1 MLRRRLLSRPLL
13 IGRMRYTAALLLL
26 TQDARRRPRLGMVP
40 ATAAAGNRHRGRRR
54 SSASSAPSRVF
65 EIVEQVVE
73 LAVPFGVAERRRLP
87 RLKRRHRSS
96 SVRCPRCLQRKGE
109 GGWERQQ
116 MCTARAPAQVFG
128 AEGDRGIF
136 GADSPTHSVTTHT
149 LSLPPLPSSPAHVAT
164 YHRFVTFVLAPFKRF
179 APCQKP
185 ARRRNLQR
193 SPELAP
199 GLSHAVYGRYTMHS
213 KGNDR
218 SHRTEQKYLRRRHF
232 LRNKGS
238 GQEDKFFS
246 RWGGRSGRR
255 ISGD

>member
-40 ATAAAGNRHRGRRR
+40 AATAAAGDRHRGRRR
-54 SSASSAPSRVF
+54 SSASAPSRVF

-96 SVRCPRCLQRKGE
+96 SVRPSVAQDASKGE
-109 GGWERQQ
+109 GKGGWERQQ

-149 LSLPPLPSSPAHVAT
+149 LAAASSSLFPSTRCHISPVRYFCPCPLRTVRPLPKASQAT
-164 YHRFVTFVLAPFKRF
+164 QLAT
-179 APCQKP
+179 
-185 ARRRNLQR
+185 L
-193 SPELAP
+193 
-199 GLSHAVYGRYTMHS
+199 T
-213 KGNDR
+213 
-218 SHRTEQKYLRRRHF
+218 
-232 LRNKGS
+232 
-238 GQEDKFFS
+238 
-246 RWGGRSGRR
+246 
-255 ISGD
+255 

>member
-1 MLRRRLLSRPLL
+1 MLRRRRLLSRPLL

-40 ATAAAGNRHRGRRR
+40 AAGNRHRGRRR
-54 SSASSAPSRVF
+54 SSAPSRVF

-96 SVRCPRCLQRKGE
+96 SVRCPRCLQRKRE

-128 AEGDRGIF
+128 AEGDRRIF

-149 LSLPPLPSSPAHVAT
+149 LAAASSSLFPSARVRCHISQSPVRYFCPCPLRTVRPLPKASQAT
-164 YHRFVTFVLAPFKRF
+164 QLTTL
-179 APCQKP
+179 
-185 ARRRNLQR
+185 
-193 SPELAP
+193 
-199 GLSHAVYGRYTMHS
+199 T
-213 KGNDR
+213 
-218 SHRTEQKYLRRRHF
+218 
-232 LRNKGS
+232 
-238 GQEDKFFS
+238 
-246 RWGGRSGRR
+246 
-255 ISGD
+255 

>member
-40 ATAAAGNRHRGRRR
+40 AATAAAGNRHRGRRR
-54 SSASSAPSRVF
+54 SSASHAPSRVF

-96 SVRCPRCLQRKGE
+96 SVRPLPKMPPKGKGRE
-109 GGWERQQ
+109 GGSANR
-116 MCTARAPAQVFG
+116 CAPRARPLRFLGPKEIGEYLALTHPLT
-128 AEGDRGIF
+128 R
-136 GADSPTHSVTTHT
+136 SPHTHS
-149 LSLPPLPSSPAHVAT
+149 LLPPLPSSPAHVAT
-164 YHRFVTFVLAPFKRF
+164 YHRFVTFVLAPFERF

-193 SPELAP
+193 SPERACTGSISYNLW
-199 GLSHAVYGRYTMHS
+199 AVHDALKRQ
-213 KGNDR
+213 R
-218 SHRTEQKYLRRRHF
+218 
-232 LRNKGS
+232 
-238 GQEDKFFS
+238 QEPPH
-246 RWGGRSGRR
+246 
-255 ISGD
+255 